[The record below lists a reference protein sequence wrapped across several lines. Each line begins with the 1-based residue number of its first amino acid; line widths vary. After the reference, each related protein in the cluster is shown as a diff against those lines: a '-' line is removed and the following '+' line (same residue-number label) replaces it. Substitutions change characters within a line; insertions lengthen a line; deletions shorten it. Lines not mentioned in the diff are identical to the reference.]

1 MSISGNIRAL
11 RKKAGITQI
20 DLAEKLGISIATL
33 RRWEAGE
40 TAPTGTKITELAN
53 ILNVNP
59 EEIVKTERTESSFHS
74 DLSRPAHNNGMIVFE
89 NNGVRIE
96 LPESEKGYQVLAE
109 LVKTFVNNSEN
120 KIKDN

>member
-20 DLAEKLGISIATL
+20 DLAEKLKISIATL

-53 ILNVNP
+53 VLDVAP
-59 EEIVKTERTESSFHS
+59 EEIVKTEKTERSFRS
-74 DLSRPAHNNGMIVFE
+74 DLPAAAHSGMIVFE

>member
-40 TAPTGTKITELAN
+40 TAPTGTKISELAN
-53 ILNVNP
+53 VLNTSP
-59 EEIVKTERTESSFHS
+59 EEIVKTEKTESSFHS
-74 DLSRPAHNNGMIVFE
+74 NLPAATHGGMIVFE

-109 LVKTFVNNSEN
+109 LVKTFVNNN
-120 KIKDN
+120 KQN